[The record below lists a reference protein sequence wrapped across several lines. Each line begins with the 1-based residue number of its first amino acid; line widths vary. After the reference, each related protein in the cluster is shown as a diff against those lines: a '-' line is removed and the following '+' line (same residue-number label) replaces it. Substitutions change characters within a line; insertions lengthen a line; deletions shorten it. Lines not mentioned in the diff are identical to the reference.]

1 MIPTVDAHHHF
12 WSLSRGDYGWLT
24 PASGSIYRDF
34 GPTDLAPLLKDAG
47 IDRTVL
53 MQAAPTEGETR
64 YLLDLAAATPYV
76 AAVVGWVDLAA
87 RDAPDR
93 LAALTGNTL
102 LRGVRPMLQDLPD
115 PAWMLRRELR
125 PGLAA
130 MAELGLRFDA
140 LVKPQH
146 LRPLL
151 TFLDQNPDLAVVI
164 DHGAK
169 PAIQSGRL
177 DTWARE
183 IREIARE
190 TNACCKLSGLVSEA
204 QADWGMVDLEH
215 CIWHLL
221 DCFGPDR
228 LMWGSDWPVVE
239 LAGGYRR
246 WHEAAH
252 ACLSTISTVE
262 REQIFGANAARFYGF
277 APDMSVS
284 GEHGAATRSPPAS
297 PKATC

>member
-1 MIPTVDAHHHF
+1 MTRAVDAHQHF

-24 PASGSIYRDF
+24 PELGSIYRDF
-34 GPTDLAPLLKDAG
+34 GPTDLAPLLKAAG
-47 IDRTVL
+47 VDRTVL
-53 MQAAPTEGETR
+53 VQAAPTEGETR
-64 YLLDLAAATPYV
+64 YLLDIAAATPYV
-76 AAVVGWVDLAA
+76 AAVVGWVDLAT

-93 LAALTGNTL
+93 LAALAANAR

-115 PAWMLRRELR
+115 PAWILGHELR

-130 MAELGLRFDA
+130 MAELDLRFDA

-169 PAIQSGRL
+169 PAIRSGML
-177 DTWARE
+177 DTWARDM
-183 IREIARE
+183 REIARE
-190 TNACCKLSGLVSEA
+190 TSASCKLSGLVTEA
-204 QADWGMVDLEH
+204 NADWRMGDLEY
-215 CIWHLL
+215 CMLHLL

-246 WHEAAH
+246 WHDAAH
-252 ACLSTISTVE
+252 ACLSTLSTVQRE
-262 REQIFGANAARFYGF
+262 RIFGANAARFYGF
-277 APDMSVS
+277 ELD
-284 GEHGAATRSPPAS
+284 ERFQTSPAWRP
-297 PKATC
+297 

>member
-1 MIPTVDAHHHF
+1 MIPAVDAHQHF

-24 PASGSIYRDF
+24 PDSGSIYRDF
-34 GPTDLAPLLKDAG
+34 GPKDLVPLLEAAG

-53 MQAAPTEGETR
+53 VQAAPTEAETL
-64 YLLDLAAATPYV
+64 YLLDIAAAMPCV

-87 RDAPDR
+87 RNAPDR
-93 LAALTGNTL
+93 LAALAANRR

-115 PAWMLRRELR
+115 PEWVLGDELR
-125 PGLAA
+125 PALAA

-151 TFLDQNPDLAVVI
+151 IFLDQNPDLAVVI

-169 PAIQSGRL
+169 PAIRSGML
-177 DTWARE
+177 NTWARDM
-183 IREIARE
+183 REIARE
-190 TNACCKLSGLVSEA
+190 TSVSCKLSGLVTEA
-204 QADWGMVDLEH
+204 KVDWQMGDLDY
-215 CIWHLL
+215 CISHLL

-252 ACLSTISTVE
+252 ACLSTLPTAE
-262 REQIFGANAARFYGF
+262 RERIFGGNASRFYGF
-277 APDMSVS
+277 APDEGLQTS
-284 GEHGAATRSPPAS
+284 
-297 PKATC
+297 

>member
-1 MIPTVDAHHHF
+1 MTRTVDAHQHF
-12 WSLSRGDYGWLT
+12 WSLARGDYGWLT
-24 PASGSIYRDF
+24 PGSGSIYRDF
-34 GPTDLAPLLKDAG
+34 GPGDLAPLLNEAR

-53 MQAAPTEGETR
+53 VQAAPTEGETR
-64 YLLDLAAATPYV
+64 YLLDIAAATPCV

-87 RDAPDR
+87 RNAPDR
-93 LAALTGNTL
+93 LATLAANPL

-115 PAWMLRRELR
+115 PEWILGHELR
-125 PGLAA
+125 PALAA

-140 LVKPQH
+140 LVEPQH

-151 TFLDQNPDLAVVI
+151 TFLDRNPDLAVVI

-169 PAIQSGRL
+169 PALRSGAL
-177 DTWARE
+177 DAWARE
-183 IREIARE
+183 MREIASE
-190 TNACCKLSGLVSEA
+190 TAACCKLSGLVTEA
-204 QADWGMVDLEH
+204 KPDWTTEDLAY
-215 CIWHLL
+215 CVSHLL

-252 ACLSTISTVE
+252 ACLSTISDSE
-262 REQIFGANAARFYGF
+262 RERIFGGNAARFYGL
-277 APDMSVS
+277 APEDV
-284 GEHGAATRSPPAS
+284 AAA
-297 PKATC
+297 

>member
-1 MIPTVDAHHHF
+1 MSRVVDAHQHF

-24 PASGSIYRDF
+24 PESASIYRDF
-34 GPTDLAPLLKDAG
+34 GPTDLAPLLKEAG
-47 IDRTVL
+47 IDCTVL
-53 MQAAPTEGETR
+53 VQAAPTEGETR
-64 YLLDLAAATPYV
+64 YLLDIAAATPYV
-76 AAVVGWVDLAA
+76 AAVVGWVDLAT
-87 RDAPDR
+87 RDIPDR
-93 LAALTGNTL
+93 LAALATNAR

-115 PAWMLRRELR
+115 PAWILRSELR

-169 PAIQSGRL
+169 PAIRSGML

-183 IREIARE
+183 MREIARE
-190 TNACCKLSGLVSEA
+190 TSAFCKLSGLVTEA
-204 QADWGMVDLEH
+204 QADWGMEDLEY
-215 CIWHLL
+215 CISHLL

-252 ACLSTISTVE
+252 ACLSTLPTAE
-262 REQIFGANAARFYGF
+262 RERIFGANAARFYGF
-277 APDMSVS
+277 APDERLQMS
-284 GEHGAATRSPPAS
+284 
-297 PKATC
+297 

>member
-1 MIPTVDAHHHF
+1 MTRAVDAHQHF
-12 WSLSRGDYGWLT
+12 WSLSRGDYGWLR
-24 PASGSIYRDF
+24 PESGNIYRDF
-34 GPTDLAPLLKDAG
+34 GPTDLAPLLKEAG

-53 MQAAPTEGETR
+53 VQAAPTEGETR
-64 YLLDLAAATPYV
+64 YLLDIAAATPYV
-76 AAVVGWVDLAA
+76 AAVVGWVDLAT

-93 LAALTGNTL
+93 LAALAANTR

-115 PAWMLRRELR
+115 PAWVLGDELR
-125 PGLAA
+125 PALAA

-151 TFLDQNPDLAVVI
+151 TFLDKNPDLVVVI

-169 PAIQSGRL
+169 PAIRSGML

-183 IREIARE
+183 MREIARE
-190 TNACCKLSGLVSEA
+190 TSACCKLSGLVTEA
-204 QADWGMVDLEH
+204 KADWGMEDLEY
-215 CIWHLL
+215 CILHLL

-252 ACLSTISTVE
+252 ACLSTIPAVE
-262 REQIFGANAARFYGF
+262 REWIFGANAARFYGF
-277 APDMSVS
+277 APDEGLQTS
-284 GEHGAATRSPPAS
+284 
-297 PKATC
+297 